1 MAHLESYGGIWRSIV
16 ERVDVAVVGAGLS
29 GLSCAYSLAQSGLD
43 VLVVERGDY
52 PGSKNV
58 TGGRLYMNP
67 IRNYMPEIWDEA
79 PFERYVAKEKLTMLS
94 DDSSVTME
102 LNSNAFTRK
111 PYHSYTLIRPVF
123 DKWLAE
129 KATAAGAAIVSK
141 YKVEGLL
148 RENGRITGIK
158 AEGEDIAANVVVA
171 ADGALSFI
179 AEEAGLRAEHDPDHF
194 AVGVKETV
202 ELPRKVIED
211 RFNLKG
217 DEGCAQLYFG
227 SLTKGITGGGFLYTN
242 RESISIGIVVSIDA
256 LMKHTDQIES
266 QQLMESFNQRP
277 EVASIIEGGDTVEY
291 SAHAIPEGGI
301 HGIPRLYGDGILVVG
316 DAAGF
321 SLNMG
326 IIVRGMDLAIAS
338 GAIAAE
344 TIKAAKKRGNFSAA
358 SLAQYA
364 GMINDSFVM
373 KDLRTFSNVWEVLS
387 NRRLFEKYPAVV
399 TRLLEDLMWIG
410 TDSKHKISS
419 TALKHVRKSL
429 VGWSSLK
436 DALSFLKI

>member
-1 MAHLESYGGIWRSIV
+1 M
-16 ERVDVAVVGAGLS
+16 ERVDVAIVGAGLA
-29 GLSCAYSLAQSGLD
+29 GLSCAYTLAQAGMD

-67 IRNYMPEIWDEA
+67 IRQYMPEIWTDA

-102 LNSNAFTRK
+102 LRSDLFSNK
-111 PYHSYTLIRPVF
+111 PHHSYTLIRPVF

-129 KATAAGAAIVSK
+129 KAVAAGAAIVSK

-148 RENGRITGIK
+148 RENGRIAGIK
-158 AEGEDIAANVVVA
+158 AEGEEIAANVVVA
-171 ADGALSFI
+171 ADGALSFV
-179 AEEAGLRAEHDPDHF
+179 AEEAGLRPKHNPDHF

-211 RFNLKG
+211 RFNLNG

-227 SLTKGITGGGFLYTN
+227 SLTKGMIGGGFLYTN
-242 RESISIGIVVSIDA
+242 KESISVGIVVSIGA
-256 LMKHTDQIES
+256 LMKHPAHPEPF
-266 QQLMESFNQRP
+266 QLMDAFKQRA
-277 EVASIIEGGDTVEY
+277 EIASIIEGGETVEY

-301 HGIPRLYGDGILVVG
+301 HSMPNLFGDGILVVG

-338 GAIAAE
+338 GAMAGE
-344 TIKAAKKRGNFSAA
+344 TIKAAKNKGDYSAA
-358 SLAQYA
+358 SLAPYEN
-364 GMINDSFVM
+364 MLNKSFVI
-373 KDLRTFSNVWEVLS
+373 KDLRTFRNVWKVLS
-387 NRRLFEKYPAVV
+387 NRRLFEKYPQVV
-399 TRLLEDLMWIG
+399 SGMLVDLMWVG
-410 TDSKHKISS
+410 ADPKRRLSS
-419 TALKHVRKSL
+419 TALKHARMNFL
-429 VGWSSLK
+429 NWSALK
-436 DALSFLKI
+436 DALSLLRI